1 MAAVVQKNGV
11 SIEQIVA
18 EAKRL
23 LLDRRDSSVTKLPR
37 VLYVEDS
44 AQNRD
49 VVRRY
54 LTGIFEV
61 IEAEDGEH
69 GLDRARRDTPDLI
82 LMDLAP
88 APGRPGSDAPTQ
100 GRT

>member
-1 MAAVVQKNGV
+1 MAAVVRKNGV
-11 SIEQIVA
+11 SIEQIVG

-23 LLDRRDSSVTKLPR
+23 LLQRRDSSTAKLPR
-37 VLYVEDS
+37 VLTIEDS

-54 LTGIFEV
+54 LAGIFKV

-69 GLDRARRDTPDLI
+69 GLDRRAPRHPELI

-88 APGRPGSDAPTQ
+88 AHWSG
-100 GRT
+100 